1 VEVLYQ
7 LIRHI
12 GLFYRQNRS
21 VIGGVGWA
29 KKALR
34 EKL

>member
-7 LIRHI
+7 LIIPI
-12 GLFYRQNRS
+12 GLFNRQNRS
-21 VIGGVGWA
+21 VIGGVGWE